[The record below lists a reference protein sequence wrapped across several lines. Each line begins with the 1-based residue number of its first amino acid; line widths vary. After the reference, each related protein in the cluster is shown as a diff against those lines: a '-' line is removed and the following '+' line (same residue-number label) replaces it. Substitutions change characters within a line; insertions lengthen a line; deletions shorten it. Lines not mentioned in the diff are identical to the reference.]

1 VNVKVSINDE
11 ILMRDDLEDD
21 PIGAAKFIARLK
33 EAYRDHAQEVFGPE
47 ADISVGVHVQ
57 QDTNCKSGQRVH
69 IETEGLSE
77 NDVMDAEAKRQ
88 LLEEAL
94 PAIAETAWQRFCEET
109 CRPFCLT

>member
-1 VNVKVSINDE
+1 VKVSIEDE
-11 ILMRDDLEDD
+11 ILIRNDLEDD
-21 PIGAAKFIARLK
+21 PIGAAKFITRLK

-47 ADISVGVHVQ
+47 ADISVSVRVQ
-57 QDTNCKSGQRVH
+57 QDTTCESGQRVH

-77 NDVMDAEAKRQ
+77 DNVRDAEAKRK

-94 PAIAETAWQRFCEET
+94 PAIAETAWQKFCEET